1 MSAYLNYQQIY
12 MRWLAAR
19 FMDITLISW
28 ISLCSAFNW
37 IRPERQHATHGD
49 DRYCSQKCLK
59 HPEISTT
66 KGYIIST
73 VYNCGIFTY
82 ETMVVLSMH
91 IPSWSVNNCCCF
103 INAEQ
108 HNVETMMYYNII
120 LYCTFNI
127 VILICHD
134 SWWPT
139 DCKTSPLLA

>member
-1 MSAYLNYQQIY
+1 MTCSTIY
-12 MRWLAAR
+12 GHY
-19 FMDITLISW
+19 TLISW

-82 ETMVVLSMH
+82 ETMVVLS
-91 IPSWSVNNCCCF
+91 
-103 INAEQ
+103 INA
-108 HNVETMMYYNII
+108 Y
-120 LYCTFNI
+120 F
-127 VILICHD
+127 
-134 SWWPT
+134 
-139 DCKTSPLLA
+139 PLEV